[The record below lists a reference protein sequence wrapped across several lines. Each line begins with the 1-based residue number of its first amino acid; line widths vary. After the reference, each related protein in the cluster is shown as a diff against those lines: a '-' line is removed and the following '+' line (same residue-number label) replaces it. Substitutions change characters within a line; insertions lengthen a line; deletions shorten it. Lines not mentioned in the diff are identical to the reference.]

1 MPRIIATGFPRSD
14 LRTNPT
20 TFASSFFGLSTSRLA
35 FPSTFLSSSLS
46 LSLSLCLSIYIY
58 IYIYLPTFLRVYR
71 RVRIL
76 SQTLFAVLENFS
88 IGFTLAKL
96 SRYAK
101 DTSVPCCSGHSEK
114 RLPGV
119 CARISQS
126 VCFPA
131 GRAKEGNVDRS
142 EDPFSRYSR

>member
-1 MPRIIATGFPRSD
+1 MPRIIATGSPLDRTSKLIPRRLLLPSSAFLLLVSSIFLLLFP
-14 LRTNPT
+14 
-20 TFASSFFGLSTSRLA
+20 
-35 FPSTFLSSSLS
+35 PSLYLSS
-46 LSLSLCLSIYIY
+46 
-58 IYIYLPTFLRVYR
+58 FLRVYR

-131 GRAKEGNVDRS
+131 GTAKEENVDPS